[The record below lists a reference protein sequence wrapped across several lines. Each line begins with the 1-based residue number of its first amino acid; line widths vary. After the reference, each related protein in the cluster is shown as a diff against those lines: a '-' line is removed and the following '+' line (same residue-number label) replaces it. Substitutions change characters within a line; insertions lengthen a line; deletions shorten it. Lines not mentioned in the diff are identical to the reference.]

1 MKKSK
6 FLFIALVVFLSLNV
20 PNNIFAEQLSQNTQP
35 IEENNS
41 NPEKDQIIQ
50 LINEYLSEIE
60 LKIGNIDK
68 KIENIRLQEEFEY
81 YPAIRLNVDSPILGM
96 TSVVENRLR
105 VKRDISTSDV
115 AAKYSIRD
123 IVKNKKIK
131 LPESYLGSIVVSTVD
146 VNIDS
151 TMELPQAKLAL
162 IKCIQYLS
170 QVNSASEFVDSQTN
184 KIFKDYIADDKK
196 TSIKDI
202 KDRNSKIENDLEII
216 AEQITIQTLL
226 GKDTNTYREQ
236 YATISAGVYEVSQE
250 VKNQLILEEDL
261 VELTKK
267 SVNLEASILELKDTV
282 SKSYNDA
289 IKDMDYALF
298 LENVYKDIEGR
309 TNAIDEYI
317 TNSTT
322 EVTEIIEKE
331 PENPTDENAEVEKV
345 EEVKTVVNYDVTSNA
360 TLDYMKLTLDE
371 IETLKEEY
379 NTALNDEKESEDEQK
394 STQTEEPE
402 KELTQEEIDKIIEE
416 NKNKINNVY
425 SKYKEFLSREYKF
438 YTNNINMLLKDSND
452 KISSIIAEIDS
463 GIEIDNEI
471 FNYTKYIYIDLP
483 NNLTEYLN
491 NNNLDSAIEID
502 KLINLLK
509 VELGALLNNNIS
521 VTEMYENM
529 ISEML
534 ES

>member
-6 FLFIALVVFLSLNV
+6 FLFIALVVMLSLTV
-20 PNNIFAEQLSQNTQP
+20 SKNIFAEQLSESTQP
-35 IEENNS
+35 IEEND
-41 NPEKDQIIQ
+41 PEKDQIIQ
-50 LINEYLSEIE
+50 VINEYLDEIE

-68 KIENIRLQEEFEY
+68 RIENIRLQEEFAY

-96 TSVVENRLR
+96 TSVIENRLR

-123 IVKNKKIK
+123 IVKNKTIK
-131 LPESYLGSIVVSTVD
+131 LPESFLGSIVVSTVD

-184 KIFKDYIADDKK
+184 KIFKDYISDNKK
-196 TSIKDI
+196 QSIKSI
-202 KDRNSKIENDLEII
+202 KDRNSKIESDLETI
-216 AEQITIQTLL
+216 ADQIKIQELL
-226 GKDTNTYREQ
+226 GKDVSTYKSE
-236 YATISAGVYEVSQE
+236 YSTISSGLYEVSQAI
-250 VKNQLILEEDL
+250 KNQLILEEDL
-261 VELTKK
+261 LEVTKK
-267 SVNLEASILELKDTV
+267 SVNLEADILDLKDTV
-282 SKSYNDA
+282 SKAYNESL
-289 IKDMDYALF
+289 KDIDYSLF
-298 LENVYKDIEGR
+298 LENVYKDLEVR
-309 TNAIDEYI
+309 TTAIDEYI
-317 TNSTT
+317 SNSTT
-322 EVTEIIEKE
+322 EVTEIIEKNDE
-331 PENPTDENAEVEKV
+331 ESADENTQVEKV
-345 EEVKTVVNYDVTSNA
+345 EEIKTVVNYDVTSNA
-360 TLDYMKLTLDE
+360 TLDYMKIVLDE
-371 IETLKEEY
+371 IETLKEDY
-379 NTALNDEKESEDEQK
+379 DTKLKEESNLEDKNENIENEEQ
-394 STQTEEPE
+394 
-402 KELTQEEIDKIIEE
+402 KELTQEEINKIIEE
-416 NKNKINNVY
+416 NKNKINSVY

-471 FNYTKYIYIDLP
+471 FNYTKYIYIELP

-491 NNNLDSAIEID
+491 ENNLDSSLEID
-502 KLINLLK
+502 NLINSLK
-509 VELGALLNNNIS
+509 VELGALLNNNIN